1 MTYKKPQPWS
11 PEEDAMIIA
20 KELSDAEIA
29 ELSGRSLVA
38 VRVRRTKIPQRR
50 CNGNASE
57 VKPRGWCPTP
67 EEIEERAAM
76 VRRNWEIEA

>member
-1 MTYKKPQPWS
+1 MTYKKQQPWS

-29 ELSGRSLVA
+29 ALSGRSLVA
-38 VRVRRTKIPQRR
+38 VRQRRLKIPQLV
-50 CNGNASE
+50 CNGIASDI
-57 VKPRGWCPTP
+57 KPRGWCPTP
-67 EEIEERAAM
+67 EEIEQRAAM